1 MSSLLVQFE
10 EFQKCSERKTIT
22 LRKGKALVEIALKV
36 LPEEK
41 HNLREVRLFLRMLS
55 EILGFKFETC
65 DRCGAKRDS
74 EF

>member
-10 EFQKCSERKTIT
+10 EFQKCPTIT